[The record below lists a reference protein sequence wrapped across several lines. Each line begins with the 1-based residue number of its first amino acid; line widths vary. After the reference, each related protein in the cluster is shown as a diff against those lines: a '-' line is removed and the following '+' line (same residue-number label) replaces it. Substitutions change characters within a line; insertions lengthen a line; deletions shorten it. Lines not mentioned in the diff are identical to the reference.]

1 MFPPLPPEGTLD
13 FGVYPPPADYEYP
26 SSSYYEN
33 HYAQFKVPLPP
44 RREGEP
50 PSFVFIK
57 QARRIMIMR

>member
-1 MFPPLPPEGTLD
+1 
-13 FGVYPPPADYEYP
+13 VYPPPADYEYP